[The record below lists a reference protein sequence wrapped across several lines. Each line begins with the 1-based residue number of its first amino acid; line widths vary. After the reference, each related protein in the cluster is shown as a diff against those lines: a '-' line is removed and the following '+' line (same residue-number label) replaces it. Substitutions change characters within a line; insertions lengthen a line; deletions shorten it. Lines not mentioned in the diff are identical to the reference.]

1 MRLASPAGGM
11 RAICLLICL
20 AAPTRAFQLRAH
32 KATLPHLAPSWRAPI
47 NFAGDATRV
56 REAAPPARRSRTPL
70 AVASVIGPQWL
81 SLLPPLATLVAS
93 VALKQVTLAML
104 IGIWTGALLLHGG
117 NPVVAFLRTF
127 DHYLVG
133 AFLSAEHAGV
143 VLFTLLL
150 GGCIGLVQRSGGAL
164 GLAGLVQ
171 RFFDSRRKGLLSTIG
186 LGGLVFF
193 DDYSSIL
200 IVGNSLRPLVRS
212 VKIATAKFAFV
223 AHTVGVCVA
232 SMSPISSWVGMQIG
246 FIGGVYE
253 TLGGPW
259 RSADPFSGF
268 LATLQY
274 RFLPLCMLVFMLIN
288 AISGRDFGP
297 MLDEERAALLLPDAP
312 ASSSADGERAA
323 APSPDGPLDPP
334 VGTPLRARNA
344 LLPFGAVMGVAFGGM
359 IAQGLGAIAQ
369 LPLATRPAPTLV
381 NALRYADS
389 VSALIW
395 GSACGW
401 FVALGLAMQQQ
412 LLSLPDAMEAW
423 SSGMKEVLE
432 PAFIL
437 LLAWALGGVIEQVG
451 TATYLAAA
459 LQGGLPAWLLP
470 ATISVLC
477 YAISF
482 ATGSAIGTMAITF
495 PLVGPIA
502 ANLGGGSAEYLHR
515 CFGALMG
522 GSLFGNLCSP
532 ISDTTILAVLATQCS
547 LPVHVKTS
555 VVYTGFVGLV
565 SLVFADLA
573 VGLRLYGP
581 GVAMLVCTGVMV
593 LGKMLLGSRV
603 QEQKEKPG
611 GAREAR

>member
-1 MRLASPAGGM
+1 M
-11 RAICLLICL
+11 
-20 AAPTRAFQLRAH
+20 
-32 KATLPHLAPSWRAPI
+32 
-47 NFAGDATRV
+47 
-56 REAAPPARRSRTPL
+56 
-70 AVASVIGPQWL
+70 IGPQWL

-93 VALKQVTLAML
+93 IALKQVTLAML
-104 IGIWTGALLLHGG
+104 IGIWSGALLLHGG
-117 NPVVAFLRTF
+117 NPLVAFLRTF

-171 RFFDSRRKGLLSTIG
+171 RFFDTRRKGLLSTIG

-223 AHTVGVCVA
+223 AHTVGVCIA

-259 RSADPFSGF
+259 AKADPFSGF
-268 LATLQY
+268 IATLQY
-274 RFLPLCMLVFMLIN
+274 RFLPLLMLVFLLIN
-288 AISGRDFGP
+288 AVTGRDFGP
-297 MLDEERAALLLPDAP
+297 MLDEERAALLLPDA
-312 ASSSADGERAA
+312 
-323 APSPDGPLDPP
+323 
-334 VGTPLRARNA
+334 
-344 LLPFGAVMGVAFGGM
+344 
-359 IAQGLGAIAQ
+359 
-369 LPLATRPAPTLV
+369 
-381 NALRYADS
+381 
-389 VSALIW
+389 
-395 GSACGW
+395 
-401 FVALGLAMQQQ
+401 
-412 LLSLPDAMEAW
+412 MEAW
-423 SSGMKEVLE
+423 STGMKEVLE

-437 LLAWALGGVIEQVG
+437 LLAWALGGVIEEVG
-451 TATYLAAA
+451 TATFLAAA

-532 ISDTTILAVLATQCS
+532 ISDTTILSVLATQCP

-565 SLVFADLA
+565 SLIFADLA
-573 VGLRLYGP
+573 VGLKLYGP
-581 GVAMLVCTGVMV
+581 GVAMLVCTGVML
-593 LGKMLLGSRV
+593 LGKIILGSRV
-603 QEQKEKPG
+603 EQEQKPRMIKDV
-611 GAREAR
+611 

>member
-1 MRLASPAGGM
+1 M
-11 RAICLLICL
+11 
-20 AAPTRAFQLRAH
+20 
-32 KATLPHLAPSWRAPI
+32 
-47 NFAGDATRV
+47 
-56 REAAPPARRSRTPL
+56 
-70 AVASVIGPQWL
+70 IGPRWL
-81 SLLPPLATLVAS
+81 SLLPPLVTLVAS
-93 VALKQVTLAML
+93 VALRQVTLAML
-104 IGIWTGALLLHGG
+104 LGIWSGALLLHGG

-127 DHYLVG
+127 DQHLVG

-143 VLFTLLL
+143 ILFTLLL

-171 RFFDSRRKGLLSTIG
+171 RFFDTRRKGLLSTIG
-186 LGGLVFF
+186 LGSLVFF

-200 IVGNSLRPLVRS
+200 IVGNSLRPLVRR

-223 AHTVGVCVA
+223 AHTVGVCIA

-253 TLGGPW
+253 SLGGPW

-268 LATLQY
+268 IATLQY
-274 RFLPLCMLVFMLIN
+274 RFLPLCMLVFLLLN
-288 AISGRDFGP
+288 AVSGRDFGP
-297 MLDEERAALLLPDAP
+297 MLAEERAAQLLPDAP
-312 ASSSADGERAA
+312 ASDSPEGAA
-323 APSPDGPLDPP
+323 APTGPLDPP
-334 VGTPLRARNA
+334 AGTPLRARNA

-359 IAQGLGAIAQ
+359 VAQGLGAIAQ
-369 LPLATRPAPTLV
+369 LPLASRPAPTV
-381 NALRYADS
+381 INALRFADS

-401 FVALGLAMQQQ
+401 LVSLGLALQQK

-423 SSGMKEVLE
+423 STGMKDVLE
-432 PAFIL
+432 PVFIL

-451 TATYLAAA
+451 TATFLAAA

-502 ANLGGGSAEYLHR
+502 ANLGGGSAEFLHR

-532 ISDTTILAVLATQCS
+532 ISDTTILSVLATQCS

-565 SLVFADLA
+565 SLVFADVA
-573 VGLRLYGP
+573 VGLKLYGP

-593 LGKMLLGSRV
+593 LGKWLLGSRV
-603 QEQKEKPG
+603 EEP
-611 GAREAR
+611 AA